1 MKTINLFNHPADFI
15 TVDAGTTIFEQDQV
29 NGSMYVLIEG
39 EVVIKRDNKELVT
52 VTAGNLIGEM
62 AILENRPHFA
72 SAVATTTCQLIPIDR
87 KRFQFL
93 VEQTP
98 NFAFDVME
106 MMAERLHQMNVKV
119 TN

>member
-1 MKTINLFNHPADFI
+1 
-15 TVDAGTTIFEQDQV
+15 
-29 NGSMYVLIEG
+29 
-39 EVVIKRDNKELVT
+39 
-52 VTAGNLIGEM
+52 M

-72 SAVATTTCQLIPIDR
+72 SAVAKTTCQLLPSER

-106 MMAERLHQMNVKV
+106 MMAEWLHHMQVNNSPYIEGLAICSAPSSGYGVHTRLKKAVLSR
-119 TN
+119 